1 MDSKTRLLTAW
12 SFEEPDRVP
21 IEIQLAP
28 AAHRFPQAERI
39 LEFVENEAD
48 NFLHL
53 RPADWGFCGLKTSY
67 HEKVIEAVPGDF
79 RRIKRVHI
87 TAAGQL
93 FYAITK
99 HNYDTLSP
107 NDFYWE
113 RHYIHT
119 LEEMRRLAEAPRSSI
134 PLDKETFDAEIHD
147 IGNRGL
153 YLVGLL
159 HPLGYLVRNANLQ
172 EVYGWFLTEP
182 EIMHRFLER
191 ANGQVAEIIE
201 AMGRAGIGPYFTV
214 TAHEMLIP
222 PWMGPRMFEEF
233 VFPYDRMV
241 NDTIHRI
248 GGRLRIHCHG
258 NCMAYLERFS
268 EMGVD
273 AIEPLE
279 RPPFGD
285 VDLREA
291 KRLVGDRMFL
301 SGNIPSQ
308 NFLFMSREQVR
319 QSVKEAIS
327 TAAAGGGF
335 TLRPAAGS
343 AGTNSVQDAEQM
355 IKYLDNIEAYIE
367 AGLEFGTYPISV

>member
-1 MDSKTRLLTAW
+1 MDSESRLLTAW
-12 SFEEPDRVP
+12 SLREPDRVP

-28 AAHRFPQAERI
+28 AAHEFPQAERI
-39 LEFVENEAD
+39 LEFIENEAD
-48 NFLHL
+48 NFFHL

-67 HEKVIEAVPGDF
+67 HEEVIEDVPGDF

-87 TAAGQL
+87 TAAGE

-99 HNYDTLSP
+99 HNYNTLSP

-113 RHYIHT
+113 RRYIHT
-119 LEEMRRLAEAPRSSI
+119 LEEMRRLAEAPRASI

-159 HPLGYLVRNANLQ
+159 HSLGYLVRNANLQ

-191 ANGQVAEIIE
+191 ANGQVAETIE

-222 PWMGPRMFEEF
+222 PWMGPRMFQEF
-233 VFPYDRMV
+233 VFPYDKMV

-291 KRLVGDRMFL
+291 KRLVGDRMLL

-308 NFLFMSREQVR
+308 SFLFMSREQVR

-327 TAAAGGGF
+327 AAAAGGGF